1 MLPTNHRA
9 TREKWIRQKYDAK
22 EWADPSVIQKVDLQ
36 QTDSQKVP
44 TASTCTRGAMTNSR
58 ARSHSL
64 HSIVNVSGGFILQ
77 GRLSHQVRRLGQDL
91 EEALVRAQ
99 GH

>member
-44 TASTCTRGAMTNSR
+44 TASTSTRA
-58 ARSHSL
+58 A
-64 HSIVNVSGGFILQ
+64 
-77 GRLSHQVRRLGQDL
+77 
-91 EEALVRAQ
+91 EEP
-99 GH
+99 